1 MRGRLYAA
9 TAIVIATALFVDA
22 CGGSLAREQPRA
34 SAQVAASVSH
44 AGPTAATDDGVPT
57 WVWWTVG
64 AVVAVAVIV
73 GVAVAVTAHGASS
86 GARNTQPPDVGSGGL
101 LGG

>member
-1 MRGRLYAA
+1 MRGRLYAG
-9 TAIVIATALFVDA
+9 TAIVVAAALFVDA
-22 CGGSLAREQPRA
+22 CGASLAREQGRTPP
-34 SAQVAASVSH
+34 QVVAPVPQAAP
-44 AGPTAATDDGVPT
+44 AAATDDGVPT

-64 AVVAVAVIV
+64 AVVAAAVIV

-86 GARNTQPPDVGSGGL
+86 GARNTRPPDTPGL